1 MPPPRMTQRAVEA
14 RHPARLDA
22 LPTESRV
29 DLQGRAIAP
38 MCVSAPKTCYIRGGA
53 ADCQHSNV
61 FELAENRGPLAASVV
76 HYMGGFSHSTMA
88 TTGAGARRSE
98 ATVLSRSGRFG
109 MNVGGPSAYNQLWKS
124 AAFAN

>member
-1 MPPPRMTQRAVEA
+1 MLPPRMTQRAVEA

-61 FELAENRGPLAASVV
+61 FDFAENRGPLAASAL
-76 HYMGGFSHSTMA
+76 HYMVGFSHSTMPA
-88 TTGAGARRSE
+88 KPCRR
-98 ATVLSRSGRFG
+98 A
-109 MNVGGPSAYNQLWKS
+109 P
-124 AAFAN
+124 